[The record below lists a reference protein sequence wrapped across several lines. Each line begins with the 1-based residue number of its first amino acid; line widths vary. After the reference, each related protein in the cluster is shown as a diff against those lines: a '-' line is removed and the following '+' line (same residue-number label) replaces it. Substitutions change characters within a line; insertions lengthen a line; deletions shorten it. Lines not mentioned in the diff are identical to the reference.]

1 MGRVNQ
7 KFTRKKQWIMI
18 VCFFLLILGPNLIA
32 PFAGGFQ
39 NDSQTEKRDLAGF
52 PRLTAS
58 SLDRFPAQMDS
69 YINDHAAFRNSF
81 LSLNAALKYK
91 LLNYADST
99 EVIKGRDGWLFFT
112 GGQELKDMLG
122 LDRFSPEDL
131 SYINSC
137 IQTAAAYYKSRGI
150 DFMVVLP
157 PNKSSA
163 CRQYLPDGY
172 AMRSP
177 ISKGEELAAY
187 LSAHSGVTVIDPLP
201 MLLADSGQL
210 WYYKTDSHWN
220 DAAGFAVSQEII
232 RALGGTPTP
241 MNQISVTYE
250 PCPSG
255 DLADLFHLPDSLAPD
270 VSAVISGYEDQAHLT
285 LTDEKG
291 DGKIVHIKNDA
302 ARDPRRIAVF
312 RDSFGIAIQNTLPRY
327 FARTDF
333 YHWQAF
339 TPDLIEKN
347 PPDVIIY
354 EIVERDEGRI
364 PDDMHELAPQAFQ
377 APKN

>member
-1 MGRVNQ
+1 MGRLTQ

-18 VCFFLLILGPNLIA
+18 ICFFLLILGPNLVA

-39 NDSQTEKRDLAGF
+39 NDSRTEKRKMAEL
-52 PRLTAS
+52 PRLSAS
-58 SLDRFPAQMDS
+58 SLGRFPAQMDS

-81 LSLNAALKYK
+81 LSLNADLKYK

-99 EVIKGRDGWLFFT
+99 EVIKGKDGWLFFT
-112 GGQELKDMLG
+112 GGEEIKDMLG
-122 LDRFSPEDL
+122 VNRFSPENLD
-131 SYINSC
+131 YINSC
-137 IQTAAAYYKSRGI
+137 IQKAAAYYERKGI
-150 DFMVVLP
+150 DFIVVLP

-163 CRQYLPDGY
+163 CRQHLPAGY
-172 AMRSP
+172 TMHSP

-187 LSAHSGVTVIDPLP
+187 LSEHSGVTVIDPLP
-201 MLLADSGQL
+201 MLLADSKRL

-241 MNQISVTYE
+241 IDQVTVTYE
-250 PCPSG
+250 PCPAG
-255 DLADLFHLPDSLAPD
+255 DLADLFHLSGSLAPD
-270 VSAVISGYEDQAHLT
+270 VAAVVSGYEDHARLT
-285 LTDEKG
+285 LTDVRG
-291 DGKIVHIKNDA
+291 DGEIVHIKNDA
-302 ARDPRRIAVF
+302 AKDPRRIAVF

-327 FARTDF
+327 FAKTDF

-339 TPDLIEKN
+339 TPELLEEN
-347 PPDVIIY
+347 PPDVIVY

-364 PDDMHELAPQAFQ
+364 PDDMHELAPEAFQ